1 MPTTIIF
8 TLFLVLHDTT
18 NRLLIMIKDV
28 FITHLK
34 ELKNLFGERIVN
46 EYFQK
51 DVKMK
56 NSWEYTTKEK
66 NC

>member
-8 TLFLVLHDTT
+8 TLFLVLHNTT

-46 EYFQK
+46 EYF
-51 DVKMK
+51 
-56 NSWEYTTKEK
+56 
-66 NC
+66 